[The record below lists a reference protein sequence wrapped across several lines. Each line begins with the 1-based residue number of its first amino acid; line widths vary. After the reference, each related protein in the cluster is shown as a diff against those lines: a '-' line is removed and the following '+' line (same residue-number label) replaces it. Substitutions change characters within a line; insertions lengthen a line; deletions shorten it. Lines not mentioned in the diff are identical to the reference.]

1 MMTRLTRLALPTA
14 LLLAL
19 LAGCSNPE
27 DTARYLIDPPRS
39 VGQLPSRLGTV
50 ELKDVSLPEYASGDE
65 VAWQSTDGAVRS
77 TPDNLWADN
86 PRRAVTQT
94 LASEISAISGAT
106 VIAEP
111 WPLSNAPD
119 SKLDVRIDKALA
131 QADGI
136 YRLSGRYFLSAESLD
151 GGDSHVRNFDIAIPM
166 INPDQ
171 EAEQVISAGTVAA
184 AQSQAIAQLAAQIAT
199 LGGSGTTF
207 RSAPQRSRD
216 PFALDPVF

>member
-1 MMTRLTRLALPTA
+1 MINRLSQLALPAA
-14 LLLAL
+14 LLPAL

-27 DTARYLIDPPRS
+27 DTARYLIDPPRAAAN
-39 VGQLPSRLGTV
+39 LPNRLGTV
-50 ELKDVSLPEYASGDE
+50 ELKDVSLPQYASGDE

-77 TPDNLWADN
+77 TPDDLWADS
-86 PRRAVTQT
+86 PRRAFTQT

-119 SKLDVRIDKALA
+119 SKLDVRVDKALA

-136 YRLSGRYFLSAESLD
+136 YRLTGRYFLSDESLD
-151 GGDSHVRNFDIAIPM
+151 GGDSHVRSFDIAVPLAR
-166 INPDQ
+166 
-171 EAEQVISAGTVAA
+171 AEDSDAIAAGAVAA

-207 RSAPQRSRD
+207 RSAPKRSND
-216 PFALDPVF
+216 PFALDPIF